1 MPMDSESTKQPIG
14 ASGAAK
20 MGSKGLVCQLMR
32 PKTTA
37 MPNTMRM
44 STEKNELMRST
55 SMSPTRL
62 TTVKQ
67 PTTKS
72 FTTKV
77 PSASRDSSWE
87 V

>member
-1 MPMDSESTKQPIG
+1 MG
-14 ASGAAK
+14 ASGVAK
-20 MGSKGLVCQLMR
+20 MGSKGFVCQLTR
-32 PKTTA
+32 PNTTA
-37 MPNTMRM
+37 MPKTMRM

-55 SMSPTRL
+55 SSSPTRF

-67 PTTKS
+67 PTTSS

-77 PSASRDSSWE
+77 PSASSMSSWE